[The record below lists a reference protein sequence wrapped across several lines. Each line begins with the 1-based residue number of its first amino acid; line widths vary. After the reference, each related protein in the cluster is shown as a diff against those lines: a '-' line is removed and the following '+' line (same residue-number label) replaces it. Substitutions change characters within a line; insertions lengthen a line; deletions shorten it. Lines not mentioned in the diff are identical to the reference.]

1 MQPARVGHCWSSR
14 EVRKIRPT
22 QSICTNMAAFVSGGC
37 TVIRKPWRKLGC
49 GDDNG
54 ALSTHKAH
62 QSRLLSWLVLTQGS
76 QSPKQ
81 LRVNANKGQAE
92 QSITSSLTALRVAVN
107 ITERAVGPWGCWA
120 QVESGFELEARTFHF
135 HFNSLQ
141 SHRFPFSLLP
151 HALLLCFPLLI
162 YSPYLMWQPPP
173 LLTLFQ
179 AGKHKGAMDH
189 LTSLAEWIGL
199 ANLATS
205 QVALCYYVTCICYF
219 FPISM
224 ANVCIQLYHTKRIDH
239 AKGIRKMGIRNM

>member
-173 LLTLFQ
+173 FWPSFKQ
-179 AGKHKGAMDH
+179 A
-189 LTSLAEWIGL
+189 
-199 ANLATS
+199 N
-205 QVALCYYVTCICYF
+205 
-219 FPISM
+219 
-224 ANVCIQLYHTKRIDH
+224 TKAPWTTWRH
-239 AKGIRKMGIRNM
+239 WQNE

>member
-162 YSPYLMWQPPP
+162 YYLMWQPPP
-173 LLTLFQ
+173 SDPLSSRQTQRRHGPPDVIGRMNRVSQFSHKSSSSLL
-179 AGKHKGAMDH
+179 
-189 LTSLAEWIGL
+189 
-199 ANLATS
+199 
-205 QVALCYYVTCICYF
+205 LCYLHMLF
-219 FPISM
+219 FSHK
-224 ANVCIQLYHTKRIDH
+224 Y
-239 AKGIRKMGIRNM
+239 G